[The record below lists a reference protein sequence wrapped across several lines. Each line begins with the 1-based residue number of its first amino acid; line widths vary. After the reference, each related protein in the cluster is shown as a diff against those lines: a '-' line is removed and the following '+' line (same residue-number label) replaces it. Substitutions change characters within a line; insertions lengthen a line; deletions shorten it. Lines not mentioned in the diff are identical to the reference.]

1 MTRHNFPTNFN
12 HAARLHKV
20 VERPIEN
27 TVKSGISLLRL
38 DFEVFHLS
46 AGDVLRSENRFAC
59 RDLVI
64 GHSLRAN
71 EDSGV
76 SIYAK
81 ALGVR
86 ADRVDNPKSW
96 LALTATRP
104 WIEIR
109 FGKPSHVDERQPFSE
124 MKPFVSTG
132 YDIEEYDVDSN
143 KDWVRIGEA
152 SEIAGLSASTIRRR
166 LGFFVKEH
174 GDRLLRLT
182 KGGHR
187 KINLALLRHLL
198 DE

>member
-27 TVKSGISLLRL
+27 SVNSGILLLRL
-38 DFEVFHLS
+38 DFEIFHLS

-64 GHSLRAN
+64 GRSLRAN

-86 ADRVDNPKSW
+86 ADCVDNPKNW
-96 LALTATRP
+96 LALAATRQ

-109 FGKPSHVDERQPFSE
+109 FGKASHVDERQPFSQVTSFN
-124 MKPFVSTG
+124 PTG
-132 YDIEEYDVDSN
+132 CTIAEFDSGSN
-143 KDWVRIGEA
+143 LDWVTSSGA
-152 SEIAGLSASTIRRR
+152 SKITGLSESTIRRR
-166 LGFFVKEH
+166 VGFFVKEH

-198 DE
+198 HE